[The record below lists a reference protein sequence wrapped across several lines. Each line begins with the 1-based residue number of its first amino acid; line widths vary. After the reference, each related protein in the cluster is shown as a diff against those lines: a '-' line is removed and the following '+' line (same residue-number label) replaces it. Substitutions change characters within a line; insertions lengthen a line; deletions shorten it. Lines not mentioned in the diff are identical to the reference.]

1 MKKIIILAAAC
12 AVASFATAA
21 ESAAAAEEKPLKVL
35 MIGNSFSICNLKE
48 MPPIAKSMGLKL
60 DLGSLYIPG
69 CSLKRHW
76 NNVVAST
83 NAAFKPYRFDRT
95 ADGKAEVSDGRA
107 NIPDALAMEKWDV
120 VTVQQASHDSW
131 NPSTF
136 QPEGDRLVA
145 KIRELAPQAKI
156 VVQETWSYP
165 PWDRR
170 LGKYGF
176 DQVEMYARLRAAYAA
191 FAKRHALEVI
201 PAGTAAEFVDDR
213 NQLFT
218 SPDFHFNRQ
227 GQYLQG
233 LVWTAKLFGADVR
246 KCEYRPDWLDDGRA
260 KVLRAAAMDAV
271 EGARVRRA
279 FRDARVTRGN
289 TNILKVQPVDDAS
302 WLWLPGAANDR
313 FCFVKFRNEFEVAEG
328 AAPLVFDVS
337 ADERFVLLLDG
348 EFVARGPNRGTVENW
363 QYQTYVADLKPGRHV
378 FEAYVQ
384 VIGDS
389 APLAQL
395 SYRGGF
401 VFKANGQFDAKLTTG
416 KGAWTV
422 GRISGIRPA
431 GKDGGAWGGGDQFE
445 ITGCGPYSGEP
456 AEWTKPEVVRG
467 PAGVPGPF
475 IYGIRTTGWM
485 LFPSQLPD
493 QTEIRCTPGRVKAV
507 ARGTE
512 FRRPHVYTE
521 DEAKETVDLSKPFTV
536 PARTKMQLAWDL
548 GNYYCAYPDVV
559 LSGGKGAKFSTTR
572 SSAAT

>member
-1 MKKIIILAAAC
+1 MGEIHDSWLAAQLFNLSTLIGTGLQQLDRKLWYNAHMKKIIILAAAC
-12 AVASFATAA
+12 AVALFAPAA

-76 NNVVAST
+76 SNVVAST

-201 PAGTAAEFVDDR
+201 PVGTAAEFVDDR

-260 KVLRAAAMDAV
+260 KVLRSAAMDAV

-279 FRDARVTRGN
+279 FRDARV
-289 TNILKVQPVDDAS
+289 V
-302 WLWLPGAANDR
+302 
-313 FCFVKFRNEFEVAEG
+313 
-328 AAPLVFDVS
+328 
-337 ADERFVLLLDG
+337 
-348 EFVARGPNRGTVENW
+348 
-363 QYQTYVADLKPGRHV
+363 
-378 FEAYVQ
+378 
-384 VIGDS
+384 
-389 APLAQL
+389 
-395 SYRGGF
+395 RGGSF
-401 VFKANGQFDAKLTTG
+401 
-416 KGAWTV
+416 
-422 GRISGIRPA
+422 
-431 GKDGGAWGGGDQFE
+431 
-445 ITGCGPYSGEP
+445 
-456 AEWTKPEVVRG
+456 
-467 PAGVPGPF
+467 
-475 IYGIRTTGWM
+475 
-485 LFPSQLPD
+485 
-493 QTEIRCTPGRVKAV
+493 
-507 ARGTE
+507 
-512 FRRPHVYTE
+512 
-521 DEAKETVDLSKPFTV
+521 KETVSGHLSEFRKGLVPTDLAGF
-536 PARTKMQLAWDL
+536 RLALFDR
-548 GNYYCAYPDVV
+548 P
-559 LSGGKGAKFSTTR
+559 
-572 SSAAT
+572 